1 MFHFPFHNDRL
12 QVLFHSWDFRF
23 SQVNQ
28 SFWVLEYSR
37 KNKKME
43 FLSFNT
49 FLFEH
54 SKRRFFLTAGSDFF
68 FFSKT
73 NFTFWVPLYIRYL
86 HSSNSRKAA
95 SHFFR
100 EEVRSKTVI
109 AFLCK
114 KKCSHIGSVLIF
126 KSWWNNWKILLSNHD
141 LLASLIESNV
151 TLRTTQWG
159 RKVLNSKVG
168 RSNIVLCLRVC
179 DLLPVEVL
187 GR

>member
-1 MFHFPFHNDRL
+1 
-12 QVLFHSWDFRF
+12 
-23 SQVNQ
+23 
-28 SFWVLEYSR
+28 
-37 KNKKME
+37 ME

-68 FFSKT
+68 SFPKQISFFEFLPISG
-73 NFTFWVPLYIRYL
+73 TFILWTREKLQPI
-86 HSSNSRKAA
+86 
-95 SHFFR
+95 FFR

-114 KKCSHIGSVLIF
+114 KKCSQIASVLIF
-126 KSWWNNWKILLSNHD
+126 KSWWNNWKIPLSNHD
-141 LLASLIESNV
+141 LLVSLIESNV